1 MSCGLSKNKARK
13 AGEVL
18 ACEDASE
25 EEKREAIS
33 VVNQWRE
40 AHRELFCT
48 IPAELKEIAHTV
60 DPNAVVVARIKR
72 IDTIIGKL
80 RCPGLN
86 MKLNE
91 MFDIVG
97 CRIITEDIRSAQQIS
112 DEIERKLDIKEG
124 TGIKDYIA
132 RPKPNGYR
140 STHIISRHDAPE
152 AGLSNLFC
160 ETQVRTQLQHAWAT
174 ALETYDVV
182 TRGSLKFGKGSKDEE
197 RLFAL
202 ISNAFAIKEKAP
214 LVPEAP
220 QDIRTLR
227 DEILKINEKLFA
239 IEKLRACADS
249 VTVVSKEGQLSSDAL
264 CLLVIDYAMQKTDL
278 YVYGTAEEPLANRM
292 YAEYERSKKG
302 LEDVLLVRVSSMQ
315 NLREAYPNYSTDI
328 ARFLDELDSF
338 LGRASEGS

>member
-1 MSCGLSKNKARK
+1 MSCKLSKNKARK

-25 EEKREAIS
+25 EEKREAIA

-48 IPAELKEIAHTV
+48 IPTELKAIAYAV
-60 DPNAVVVARIKR
+60 DPDAIVVARIKR
-72 IDTIIGKL
+72 IDTIVGKL
-80 RCPGLN
+80 RRPGLN

-97 CRIITEDIRSAQQIS
+97 CRIITKDIHSARQIS
-112 DEIERKLDIKEG
+112 NQVEKQLSVKAG

-132 RPKPNGYR
+132 YPKRNGYR

-160 ETQVRTQLQHAWAT
+160 ETQIRTQLQHAWAT
-174 ALETYDVV
+174 ALETYDVA
-182 TRGSLKFGKGSKDEE
+182 TKGSLKFGSGSKSEE

-202 ISNAFAIKEKAP
+202 ISNAFAFKEQAS
-214 LVPEAP
+214 LVPETP
-220 QDIRTLR
+220 QDTTTLR
-227 DEILKINEKLFA
+227 SEILRLNKKLFA

-249 VTVVSKEGQLSSDAL
+249 VTVVSKEGQLSGDAL
-264 CLLVIDYAMQKTDL
+264 CLLVIDYALQKTDL
-278 YVYGTAEEPLANRM
+278 YVYDTAEETLANRM
-292 YAEYERSKKG
+292 YAEREHSKKG
-302 LEDVLLVRVSSMQ
+302 LQDVLLVRVSSMQ

-328 ARFLDELDSF
+328 ARFLDELDLF
-338 LGRASEGS
+338 LQYDA